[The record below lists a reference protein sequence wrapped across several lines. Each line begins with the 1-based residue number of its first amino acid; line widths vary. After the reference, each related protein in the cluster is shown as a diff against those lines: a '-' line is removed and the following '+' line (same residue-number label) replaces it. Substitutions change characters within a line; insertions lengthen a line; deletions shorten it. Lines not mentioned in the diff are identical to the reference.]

1 MEETNTP
8 VADLKREQSEPS
20 AVGRNGLD
28 TATSDALNRSI
39 PALDE
44 GSNHLFYLL
53 SVTML
58 IPPSTNFTARSTDFQ
73 NRYPES

>member
-20 AVGRNGLD
+20 AVGQNGLD
-28 TATSDALNRSI
+28 TATSEALNRST

-44 GSNHLFYLL
+44 GSNCLFYLL
-53 SVTML
+53 LIVML
-58 IPPSTNFTARSTDFQ
+58 ISSSANFTARSTDFQ